1 MPGVPSSCPKL
12 NFVTAPRAAPKDTAN
27 ITSRTF
33 LATLLRMLANLRKSP
48 NKSVKLGGL
57 ASSVAISDRSRNL
70 RGRAEFSRHSPQR
83 KE

>member
-1 MPGVPSSCPKL
+1 MD
-12 NFVTAPRAAPKDTAN
+12 AAN
-27 ITSRTF
+27 INSRTF

-70 RGRAEFSRHSPQR
+70 RGRVEFSRHSPQR